1 MVITI
6 WNLEYRPHKRKRN
19 ITECPEREKNREM
32 DRKTGRQTDMTYKG
46 ARKRRESTLSGELW
60 SVH

>member
-1 MVITI
+1 MVITT
-6 WNLEYRPHKRKRN
+6 WNIENRLHKREMK
-19 ITECPEREKNREM
+19 ITECRERDKNREM
-32 DRKTGRQTDMTYKG
+32 DRKTGRQTDMAYKG